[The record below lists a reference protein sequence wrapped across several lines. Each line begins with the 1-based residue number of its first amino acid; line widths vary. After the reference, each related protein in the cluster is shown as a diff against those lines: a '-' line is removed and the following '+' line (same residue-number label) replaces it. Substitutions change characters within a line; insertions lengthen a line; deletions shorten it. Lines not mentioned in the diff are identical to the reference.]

1 MSEDRDK
8 WARVRIIMI
17 GVVFGLLFLIV
28 AGRSFYLQILQH
40 ENLVKKADKQH
51 QHRVELTPARGSI
64 LDRNGTTLAESI
76 HMDSCYAEPRRIKD
90 VDGTAGVLAPILGMP
105 KSELVSHLSTS
116 KSFTWVA
123 RWLAPEVATRIKNMK
138 LPGIGF
144 APESKRF
151 YPNMEI
157 AAHVVGFTG
166 RDPNGLEGIELKYD
180 STILGNTGYM
190 ITERDALGR
199 NIEVKSTVIKDSSPG
214 KSVILTLDK
223 TIQFIAEKE
232 LAKAV
237 TDSNAKAGMAVVMES
252 DTGKILAMANY
263 PTFNPNAYARYS
275 LAQLRNHVVT
285 DSFEPGSTFKVFTI
299 AAALDTNTIK
309 PTDVYNCENGI
320 YRFSGR
326 TIHDDHP
333 HSRLNIS
340 EIIKYSSNIGSAK
353 IGFKMGE
360 AKLSSY
366 LRNFGFGGRTGIDL
380 PGESPGNLKKHW
392 YGIDLATI
400 SFGQGISLSTIQL
413 VTAVSAIANGGTL
426 MKPYLVEQI
435 LDDSGNLVQKFEPQA
450 VRRVISADTA
460 QKVTKMMETVTVDG
474 GTGTKAALDGFL
486 VAGKTGTAQKVDP
499 VTRAYS
505 PSKRVGSFVGF
516 VPADRPKLTI
526 AVIIDE
532 PQGVKYGGIVA
543 APAFKGIAQNT
554 LAYLKVQPNVAIAP
568 AKHPA
573 ATAAAAA
580 TAAKNVKSVKSV
592 PEPAVETVAE
602 GDEEEMPPEGEV
614 MPNFSG
620 MSMRRV
626 LQVMEKRGINI
637 RLLGSGRATEQSPP
651 PGQKIRGVGEVW
663 IKFTPSA

>member
-1 MSEDRDK
+1 MKDEREK
-8 WARVRIIMI
+8 WARIRIIMI
-17 GVVFGLLFLIV
+17 GTVFGLIFLNV
-28 AGRSFYLQILQH
+28 VGRSFYLQILQH
-40 ENLVKKADKQH
+40 EILEKKADKQH
-51 QHRVELTPARGSI
+51 QHKIDLTPARGSI

-90 VDGTAGVLAPILGMP
+90 VTGTAAVLSPILGIP
-105 KSELVSHLSTS
+105 KGELVTKLSVN
-116 KSFTWVA
+116 KSFIWVE
-123 RWLAPEVATRIKNMK
+123 RWLAPEVALRVKNMK

-166 RDPNGLEGIELKYD
+166 RDPNGLEGIERKYD

-199 NIEVKSTVIKDSSPG
+199 NIAIMDTVIKDSSPG

-237 TDSNAKAGMAVVMES
+237 TDSKAKGGMVLVMES
-252 DTGKILAMANY
+252 DTGKVLAMANY
-263 PTFNPNAYARYS
+263 PTFNPNAYSRYS
-275 LAQLRNHVVT
+275 LAELRNHVVA

-299 AAALDTNTIK
+299 AAALDSNTVKESDI
-309 PTDVYNCENGI
+309 YNCENGS
-320 YRFSGR
+320 YRIAGR

-333 HSRLNIS
+333 HSRLTVS

-360 AKLSSY
+360 GKLSSY
-366 LRNFGFGGRTGIDL
+366 LRNFGFGARTGIDL
-380 PGESPGNLKKHW
+380 PGEAVGNLKKHS
-392 YGIDLATI
+392 YVIDLATT
-400 SFGQGISLSTIQL
+400 SFGQGVSLSAIQL
-413 VTAVSAIANGGTL
+413 TTALSAIANGGNM

-435 LDDSGNLVQKFEPQA
+435 LDDNGAVVQKFEPQI
-450 VRRVISADTA
+450 VRRVISPETA
-460 QKVTKMMETVTVDG
+460 LKVTKMMETVTGEG
-474 GTGTKAALDGFL
+474 GTGTKAALDGYR

-499 VTRAYS
+499 VTHTYS
-505 PSKRVGSFVGF
+505 SKRIGSFVGF
-516 VPADRPKLTI
+516 VPADKPKLTI

-532 PQGVKYGGIVA
+532 PQGIKYGGIVA
-543 APAFKGIAQNT
+543 APAFREIAQNS
-554 LAYLKVQPNVAIAP
+554 LAYLKIQPTLP
-568 AKHPA
+568 LTAKVKPGDTKVA
-573 ATAAAAA
+573 AT
-580 TAAKNVKSVKSV
+580 
-592 PEPAVETVAE
+592 VADDYE
-602 GDEEEMPPEGEV
+602 SEDFVSDDGEESSIEGEV
-614 MPNFSG
+614 MPNFQG

-637 RLLGSGRATEQSPP
+637 RLIGSGRAAEQSPP
-651 PGQKIRGVGEVW
+651 PGQKIRGDGKVW

>member
-1 MSEDRDK
+1 MKDEREK
-8 WARVRIIMI
+8 WARIRIIMI
-17 GVVFGLLFLIV
+17 GTVFGLLFLSV
-28 AGRSFYLQILQH
+28 VGRAFYLQILQH

-51 QHRVELTPARGSI
+51 QHKVDLTPARGSI

-90 VDGTAGVLAPILGMP
+90 VDGTAGVLAPMLGIP
-105 KSELVSHLSTS
+105 KHELVAKLSVN
-116 KSFTWVA
+116 KSFIWIE
-123 RWLAPEVATRIKNMK
+123 RWLAPEVAARVKNMK

-199 NIEVKSTVIKDSSPG
+199 NIAIKNTVIKDSSPG

-237 TDSNAKAGMAVVMES
+237 TESNAKGGMALVMES
-252 DTGKILAMANY
+252 DTGKVLAMANY
-263 PTFNPNAYARYS
+263 PTFNPNSYSRYS
-275 LAQLRNHVVT
+275 LAQLRNHVVV
-285 DSFEPGSTFKVFTI
+285 DSFEPGSTFKIFTI
-299 AAALDTNTIK
+299 AAALDSGTIK
-309 PTDVYNCENGI
+309 PGDVYNCENGT
-320 YRFSGR
+320 YRIADR

-333 HSRLNIS
+333 HSRLNVS

-360 AKLSSY
+360 EKLSSY

-400 SFGQGISLSTIQL
+400 SFGQGVSLSTIQL
-413 VTAVSAIANGGTL
+413 ASALSAIANGGNL
-426 MKPYLVEQI
+426 MRPYLVEQI
-435 LDDSGNLVQKFEPQA
+435 LDDSGTVVQKFEPQI
-450 VRRVISADTA
+450 VRRAISAETA
-460 QKVTKMMETVTVDG
+460 QQVTKMMETVTGEG
-474 GTGTKAALDGFL
+474 GTGTKAALEGFR

-499 VTRAYS
+499 VTHAYS
-505 PSKRVGSFVGF
+505 PSKRIGSFVGF
-516 VPADRPKLTI
+516 VPADKPKLTI

-543 APAFKGIAQNT
+543 APAFRGIAQNS
-554 LAYLKVQPNVAIAP
+554 LAYLKIQPNVPTTASTRP
-568 AKHPA
+568 VDAKP
-573 ATAAAAA
+573 
-580 TAAKNVKSVKSV
+580 S
-592 PEPAVETVAE
+592 PPPAVESLSDGAIPDVPAE
-602 GDEEEMPPEGEV
+602 GEI
-614 MPNFSG
+614 MPNFKG

-637 RLLGSGRATEQSPP
+637 RLIGSGRAAEQSPP
-651 PGQKIRGVGEVW
+651 PGNKIRGTGEVW
-663 IKFTPSA
+663 IKFAPSA

>member
-366 LRNFGFGGRTGIDL
+366 LRNFGFGG
-380 PGESPGNLKKHW
+380 
-392 YGIDLATI
+392 
-400 SFGQGISLSTIQL
+400 
-413 VTAVSAIANGGTL
+413 
-426 MKPYLVEQI
+426 
-435 LDDSGNLVQKFEPQA
+435 
-450 VRRVISADTA
+450 
-460 QKVTKMMETVTVDG
+460 
-474 GTGTKAALDGFL
+474 
-486 VAGKTGTAQKVDP
+486 
-499 VTRAYS
+499 
-505 PSKRVGSFVGF
+505 
-516 VPADRPKLTI
+516 
-526 AVIIDE
+526 
-532 PQGVKYGGIVA
+532 
-543 APAFKGIAQNT
+543 APASTYRENR
-554 LAYLKVQPNVAIAP
+554 P
-568 AKHPA
+568 A
-573 ATAAAAA
+573 T
-580 TAAKNVKSVKSV
+580 
-592 PEPAVETVAE
+592 
-602 GDEEEMPPEGEV
+602 
-614 MPNFSG
+614 
-620 MSMRRV
+620 
-626 LQVMEKRGINI
+626 
-637 RLLGSGRATEQSPP
+637 
-651 PGQKIRGVGEVW
+651 
-663 IKFTPSA
+663 

>member
-1 MSEDRDK
+1 MKDEREK
-8 WARVRIIMI
+8 WARIRIIMI
-17 GVVFGLLFLIV
+17 GSVFGLMFLTVI
-28 AGRSFYLQILQH
+28 GRAFYLQILQH

-51 QHRVELTPARGSI
+51 QHKVDLTPARGSI
-64 LDRNGTTLAESI
+64 LDRNGTPLAESI

-90 VDGTAGVLAPILGMP
+90 VDGTAGVLAPILGVP
-105 KSELVSHLSTS
+105 KEELVAKLSIN
-116 KSFTWVA
+116 KSFTWIE
-123 RWLAPEVATRIKNMK
+123 RWLAPEVATRVKNMK

-199 NIEVKSTVIKDSSPG
+199 NIAVKNTVIKHSSPG
-214 KSVILTLDK
+214 KNIILTLDK

-237 TDSNAKAGMAVVMES
+237 TESNAKGGMALIMES
-252 DTGKILAMANY
+252 DTGRVLAMANY
-263 PTFNPNAYARYS
+263 PTFNPNAYSRYS

-299 AAALDTNTIK
+299 AAALDSGTIK
-309 PTDVYNCENGI
+309 AGDVYNCENGT
-320 YRFSGR
+320 YRVADR
-326 TIHDDHP
+326 IIHDDHP
-333 HSRLNIS
+333 QSRLSVS
-340 EIIKYSSNIGSAK
+340 EIIKYSSNIGTAK
-353 IGFKMGE
+353 IGFKMGGE
-360 AKLSSY
+360 KLATY

-380 PGESPGNLKKHW
+380 PGESPGSLKKHW
-392 YGIDLATI
+392 YGVDLATI
-400 SFGQGISLSTIQL
+400 SFGQGVSLSAIQL
-413 VTAVSAIANGGTL
+413 VSALSSIANGGNL

-435 LDDSGNLVQKFEPQA
+435 LDDNGTVVQQFEPQL
-450 VRRVISADTA
+450 VRRVVSPETA
-460 QKVTKMMETVTVDG
+460 QKVTKMMETVTAEG
-474 GTGTKAALDGFL
+474 GTGTKAALDGYR

-505 PSKRVGSFVGF
+505 PTRRIGSFVGF
-516 VPADRPKLTI
+516 VPADKPKLTI

-532 PQGVKYGGIVA
+532 PQGIKYGGVVA
-543 APAFKGIAQNT
+543 APAFRSIAQNS
-554 LAYLKVQPNVAIAP
+554 LAYLKIQPNLP
-568 AKHPA
+568 T
-573 ATAAAAA
+573 TAAAR
-580 TAAKNVKSVKSV
+580 
-592 PEPAVETVAE
+592 PADLKQPPAPPVESLSDGDIEDTSAE
-602 GDEEEMPPEGEV
+602 GEI
-614 MPNFSG
+614 MPNFRG

-637 RLLGSGRATEQSPP
+637 RLIGSGRAIEQSPP
-651 PGQKIRGVGEVW
+651 PGNKIQGTGEVW